1 MPYLHK
7 TAVVEDNKDPQDAKL
22 KQWFGAVRIDYKS
35 SVQLP
40 STASFRIDYKSS
52 VQLPSTVVEHID
64 GLEVEELPLLRRER
78 R

>member
-40 STASFRIDYKSS
+40 ST
-52 VQLPSTVVEHID
+52 VVEHID